1 MATALSNLRRF
12 SLLLILI
19 AGLFAS
25 RTALAQSAE
34 SKAQALDKKAMDEDY
49 LTADFSAAQ
58 KKLSDAIKMCSSC
71 SAKVRANLQR
81 DLGTV
86 QIGGLNDKAK
96 ATAAFVEALK
106 LDPTITL
113 SKDLKT
119 KDMEAAFADAK
130 KQIAGGGGGGGDDSG
145 GGGGGGGGGG
155 TPSVNDFAH
164 TPVVEQVVKTPVPV
178 YVEYTGSGALKRVV
192 LRYKGFGMT
201 EFANVD
207 MVKMGSGYGASA
219 KCTDVQ
225 QGDFK
230 YFIQGFDDQND
241 VIASAGSRKNPFVV
255 NIRASVDDMNGDAP
269 RLPGKKPEKQ
279 CGETC
284 PEGPAGKCCRDPE
297 SCKGDGGGGGT
308 LEVGA
313 ECSESTECKS
323 SMCTDGK
330 CAEAAA
336 KGKSDGESCEADN
349 ECSSE
354 SCKEGKCAAVGP
366 KKGPR
371 IFIGLGAAFDITFI
385 SSTDASTKKAC
396 LGGIGAPKGVTPAP
410 DEGYRCAENGAAY
423 PSNSTQFTGLNANG
437 NAGAVQSGTVFGNL
451 RILASFDYAPTGN
464 ILIGG
469 RAGIVL
475 NGSPISSLPYLHVEV
490 RFHYVFGQEALWS
503 KHAVSPYI
511 MVGAGVSTYDA
522 AVSVP
527 VREAAGTPLKFV
539 DAWASGGPV
548 FASVGGGIRVQLG
561 SPKAVMMLTPVKA
574 VISIPPNSTLISL
587 EPELAFAFGF

>member
-1 MATALSNLRRF
+1 MSTTA
-12 SLLLILI
+12 
-19 AGLFAS
+19 
-25 RTALAQSAE
+25 RTVVLTGIDD
-34 SKAQALDKKAMDEDY
+34 SKAAHEVVKAAAREASHPLGELHIVYCMPLPLDAGQSTTQALEHGRELLERVAKDVVGPERVVLHLAAGAPWLEIVQLAANLHADLVVVGTHDY
-49 LTADFSAAQ
+49 SPL
-58 KKLSDAIKMCSSC
+58 KKL
-71 SAKVRANLQR
+71 V
-81 DLGTV
+81 LG
-86 QIGGLNDKAK
+86 
-96 ATAAFVEALK
+96 
-106 LDPTITL
+106 
-113 SKDLKT
+113 
-119 KDMEAAFADAK
+119 
-130 KQIAGGGGGGGDDSG
+130 
-145 GGGGGGGGGG
+145 
-155 TPSVNDFAH
+155 SVA
-164 TPVVEQVVKTPVPV
+164 EQVVKTPVPV

-437 NAGAVQSGTVFGNL
+437 NAGAVQSGTVFGNF